1 MKAKRCKTCYW
12 SFLVRPLDEVVL
24 WCNHEKRKF
33 DSCADERRKL
43 GNCGFQGKN
52 WEAKND

>member
-52 WEAKND
+52 WEARK